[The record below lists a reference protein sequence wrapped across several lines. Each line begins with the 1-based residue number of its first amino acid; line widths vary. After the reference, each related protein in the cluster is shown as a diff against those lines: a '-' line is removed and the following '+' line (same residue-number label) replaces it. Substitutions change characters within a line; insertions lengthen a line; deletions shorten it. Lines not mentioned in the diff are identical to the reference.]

1 MSYMSLLLAFV
12 GGGIACAV
20 AQIFI
25 DLTKLTPARILV
37 GYVVVG
43 VLLYAFGAYDWL
55 YEAVGCGISVPL
67 VGFGASVAKGVKT
80 AIDETGALGIL
91 TGGLTATAGGIA
103 AALFLGFLASLLF
116 RGKAKKM

>member
-1 MSYMSLLLAFV
+1 MNYMTLLFAFI
-12 GGGIACAV
+12 GGAVACAI

-43 VLLYAFGAYDWL
+43 VLLYAFGI
-55 YEAVGCGISVPL
+55 YEALYKIVGCGISIPL
-67 VGFGASVAKGVKT
+67 VGFGATVAKGVKT
-80 AIDETGALGIL
+80 AIDESGALGIL
-91 TGGLTATAGGIA
+91 TGGLTATAGGVT